1 MLKPQIQL
9 MHKPNKRNIP
19 MKKFVCKHPWSHFEV
34 NNPNGDVT
42 MCCNND
48 TVLGNVNQETVEQAW
63 NGERFQSVRKR
74 MRDEGA
80 LSMCPHTCPVLQGGK
95 KYENLDWFTEL
106 TKNSDQRK
114 NAVLNEEEYTAGETI
129 LGSTPRWFR
138 FTYSYACNLDCY
150 HCYQREDA
158 KMRVKLPD
166 NFMKEVKEYATKAQV
181 IFPFGG
187 EPFFFRPVVQM
198 LEQHDV
204 NLETRF
210 HFITNATLLTDRIY
224 DTIERLPIS
233 SIGASLDA
241 ATEESFMRLRVRGRN
256 ADWDTVLANLERL
269 QGLKHR
275 KHFSFTLSMT
285 LNTLNSSEIESFVDL
300 ALSFDAEPL
309 IMLVA
314 NPYNTTE
321 FQKSYLNFTDVQFE
335 EMDTEIGNSIAKVK
349 AHNFEDGEI
358 FLNQLRQVLIQHRK
372 TENNISHFRA
382 KKIARKAFQALPE
395 QLQMPIRRV
404 VHKART
410 NRFEKHK
417 TI

>member
-1 MLKPQIQL
+1 
-9 MHKPNKRNIP
+9 

-48 TVLGNVNQETVEQAW
+48 TVLGNVNEATVEEVW
-63 NGERFQSVRKR
+63 NGEGFQSVRKQ

-106 TKNSDQRK
+106 TKNSDQRQ
-114 NAVLNEEEYTAGETI
+114 NAELNEKEYTTGQTV

-166 NFMKEVKEYATKAQV
+166 NFMKEVPKYVSKAQV

-187 EPFFFRPVVQM
+187 EPFYFKPVVNF
-198 LEQHDV
+198 LEKHDAK
-204 NLETRF
+204 LETRF
-210 HFITNATLLTDRIY
+210 YFITNATLLTDRIY
-224 DTIERLPIS
+224 DTLERLPI
-233 SIGASLDA
+233 INMGASLDA
-241 ATEESFMRLRVRGRN
+241 ATEKSFNELRVRGRN
-256 ADWDTVLANLERL
+256 ASWDTVLANLRRL
-269 QGLKHR
+269 QDLKER
-275 KHFSFTLSMT
+275 KKFSFTLSMT
-285 LNTLNSSEIESFVDL
+285 LNSVNCHEINSFVDL
-300 ALSFDAEPL
+300 AISYDAEPL

-314 NPYNTTE
+314 NPYQTAD
-321 FQKSYLNFTDVQFE
+321 FQKTYLQFTDIQFE
-335 EMDTEIGNSIAKVK
+335 QMNAAINMALPKVK
-349 AHNFEDGEI
+349 SRGFEDAEVY
-358 FLNQLRQVLIQHRK
+358 LKQLANVLDRHRE
-372 TENNISHFRA
+372 TENKAAHFRA
-382 KKIARKAFQALPE
+382 KKIARKAFHVLPE

-404 VHKART
+404 VQKART
-410 NRFEKHK
+410 NRFEKYK
-417 TI
+417 TV